1 MKFELSFLLLGMA
14 AAAELPSLQLANE
27 DGVKRPSG
35 GGGASAAA
43 LCPPSFPRY
52 CPIGGFCCRTSKCCA
67 KSCCLESARFCYN
80 GNCYR

>member
-1 MKFELSFLLLGMA
+1 MKLQLGFLLVGLAM
-14 AAAELPSLQLANE
+14 AELPTLHLANE
-27 DGVKRPSG
+27 DGIKRPEG

-43 LCPPSFPRY
+43 LCPPTFPRY

-67 KSCCLESARFCYN
+67 LSCCLESATYCYA